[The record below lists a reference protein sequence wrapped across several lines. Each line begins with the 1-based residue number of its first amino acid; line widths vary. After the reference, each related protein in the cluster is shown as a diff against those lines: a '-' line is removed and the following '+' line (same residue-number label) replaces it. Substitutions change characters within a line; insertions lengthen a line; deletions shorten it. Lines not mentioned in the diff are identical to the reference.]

1 MSGAGEHTPKG
12 RDPETGQFRKGESGC
27 PSGRPKGVVAISRAT
42 NLRDLILAAAGARG
56 KVLAAE
62 RGLEIAPDSDQA
74 IALYLEWLSANEPRS
89 FSSLLAKILPLMPTK
104 VALPEIKAPSDLVAA
119 SSAIAKAVSEG
130 DLAPTEGSAIANIVG
145 AVGKSIEIHV
155 LEQRLAALE
164 ERLTEKGD
172 RR

>member
-1 MSGAGEHTPKG
+1 
-12 RDPETGQFRKGESGC
+12 
-27 PSGRPKGVVAISRAT
+27 
-42 NLRDLILAAAGARG
+42 LILAAAGARG

-62 RGLEIAPDSDQA
+62 RGLEIVPDSDQA
-74 IALYLEWLSANEPRS
+74 IAFYLEWLSANEPRS

-104 VALPEIKAPSDLVAA
+104 VALPDIKAPADLVAA

-130 DLAPTEGSAIANIVG
+130 GLTPSEGSAIANIVG
-145 AVGKSIEIHV
+145 TVSKSMEIHA

-164 ERLTEKGD
+164 ERVTENGD